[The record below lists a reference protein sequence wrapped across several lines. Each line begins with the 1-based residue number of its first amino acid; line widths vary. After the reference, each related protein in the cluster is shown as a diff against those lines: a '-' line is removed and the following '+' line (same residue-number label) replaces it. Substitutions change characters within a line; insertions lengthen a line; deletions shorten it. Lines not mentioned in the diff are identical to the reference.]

1 MSAPLFYVGFTL
13 LFTAMLLSLMP
24 EVFAFYLGLFAF
36 GLFLIFCLKKER
48 TVVLVLAS
56 IFAACF
62 LFFVKTE
69 FDYKPV
75 QENAGKTIDIKGQVV
90 GFDKKSDSG
99 MERYTIKASDGPLA
113 GKTLR
118 LTTKDNSAHLN
129 DLVEFKGKIS
139 ALSGNYFK
147 ARNMYVGSY
156 AYGKITVIKY
166 EDVYA
171 SMPIYK
177 RFSSFVRAK
186 TTDASSYLETRLLID
201 LPSDYAYVLY
211 GMLIGEKDSLPQII
225 YENFQRAGIVH
236 LLAVSGF
243 HTSLWSMLFYR
254 ALLRRGVNMRL
265 SAALTVGFV
274 LAFLAL
280 TGFSKSTIRASIAL
294 IVFFLGRILSR
305 QSDSKSSLG
314 LAAIIIIVL
323 NPFAG
328 GDTGFLLS
336 FFSTLGILTV
346 FPIMLGRVRE
356 FLRSHI
362 NNREVCDKVLDA
374 FSVVLVTLSTLLF
387 TLPVTMV
394 TIGEVSLISP
404 LTNLLVTSGASL
416 AIMLSGL
423 AVVASFI
430 PVISAFEKPL
440 MLVSAL
446 IIKYVVN
453 VSAWISTFSFSSV
466 DISSG
471 YAMVT
476 VAAVL
481 ILIGFSLMLK
491 ANFKRT
497 VLLSF
502 VIVFASVITH
512 YLV

>member
-1 MSAPLFYVGFTL
+1 MSAPLFYVGFAL

-99 MERYTIKASDGPLA
+99 MERYIIKVSDGPLA

-166 EDVYA
+166 GDVYA

-274 LAFLAL
+274 VGFLAL

-336 FFSTLGILTV
+336 YFYC
-346 FPIMLGRVRE
+346 MVRLCI
-356 FLRSHI
+356 F
-362 NNREVCDKVLDA
+362 
-374 FSVVLVTLSTLLF
+374 
-387 TLPVTMV
+387 
-394 TIGEVSLISP
+394 
-404 LTNLLVTSGASL
+404 
-416 AIMLSGL
+416 
-423 AVVASFI
+423 
-430 PVISAFEKPL
+430 
-440 MLVSAL
+440 
-446 IIKYVVN
+446 
-453 VSAWISTFSFSSV
+453 
-466 DISSG
+466 
-471 YAMVT
+471 
-476 VAAVL
+476 
-481 ILIGFSLMLK
+481 
-491 ANFKRT
+491 
-497 VLLSF
+497 
-502 VIVFASVITH
+502 
-512 YLV
+512 

>member
-1 MSAPLFYVGFTL
+1 MSAPLFYIGFTL
-13 LFTAMLLSLMP
+13 LFVTMILSLMP
-24 EVFAFYLGLFAF
+24 EAFAFYLGLFAL
-36 GLFLIFCLKKER
+36 GMFLIYCLRKKR
-48 TVVLVLAS
+48 TVCVVLAS
-56 IFAACF
+56 IFAACL

-75 QENAGKTIDIKGQVV
+75 TENVGKTIDVQGQVV

-99 MERYTIKASDGPLA
+99 MERYIIKVFDGPLV

-147 ARNMYVGSY
+147 ARNMYVGSFS
-156 AYGKITVIKY
+156 YGKIVVTRY
-166 EDVYA
+166 EDVYTL
-171 SMPIYK
+171 MPIYK
-177 RFSSFVRAK
+177 RFLSFIRAK
-186 TTDASSYLETRLLID
+186 TTAASSYLETRLLVD
-201 LPSDYAYVLY
+201 LPSDYAYVLF
-211 GMLIGEKDSLPQII
+211 GMLIGETDSLPQII
-225 YENFQRAGIVH
+225 YENFQRVGIVH

-254 ALLRRGVNMRL
+254 TLLKRGMNMRL

-274 LAFLAL
+274 LIFLAL
-280 TGFSKSTIRASIAL
+280 TGFSKSTIRASVAL

-346 FPIMLGRVRE
+346 FPIMLGRTRE
-356 FLRSHI
+356 FLRARI
-362 NNREVCDKVLDA
+362 NNREICDRVLNV
-374 FSVVLVTLSTLLF
+374 FSILLITVSTLLF
-387 TLPVTMV
+387 TLPVTMI

-404 LTNLLVTSGASL
+404 LTNLLVTSVASL
-416 AIMLSGL
+416 AIMLSG
-423 AVVASFI
+423 VAIFVSPI
-430 PVISAFEKPL
+430 PFVNAFEKPL
-440 MLVSAL
+440 MLISAL
-446 IIKYVVN
+446 IIKYVIN
-453 VSAWISTFSFSSV
+453 VASWISTFSFSSV

-471 YAMVT
+471 YAMVSI
-476 VAAVL
+476 AAVL
-481 ILIGFSLMLK
+481 VLIGCALILR
-491 ANFKRT
+491 ANPRRT
-497 VLLSF
+497 TLLSF
-502 VIVFASVITH
+502 VILLASVVTH

>member
-13 LFTAMLLSLMP
+13 LFTTMLLSLMP
-24 EVFAFYLGLFAF
+24 EAFAFYLGLFAV
-36 GLFLIFCLKKER
+36 GLFLIFCLRQKR
-48 TVVLVLAS
+48 TVGLVLAS
-56 IFAACF
+56 VFVACF

-69 FDYKPV
+69 FEYKPV
-75 QENAGKTIDIKGQVV
+75 IQNAGKTIDIKGQVID
-90 GFDKKSDSG
+90 FDKKSDTG
-99 MERYTIKASDGPLA
+99 MERYVIKVSDGPLA

-147 ARNMYVGSY
+147 ARNIYVGSY
-156 AYGKITVIKY
+156 TYGKISVTKY
-166 EDVYA
+166 DDVYTE
-171 SMPIYK
+171 MPIYK
-177 RFSSFVRAK
+177 RFSSFVRTK
-186 TTDASSYLETRLLID
+186 TEAASKYLETRLLVD
-201 LPSDYAYVLY
+201 LPSDYAYVLF
-211 GMLIGEKDSLPQII
+211 GMLIGEKDSLPQLI

-280 TGFSKSTIRASIAL
+280 TGFSKSTIRASVAL

-314 LAAIIIIVL
+314 LAAIIIIVF

-346 FPIMLGRVRE
+346 FPLMLGRARE
-356 FLRSHI
+356 FLRSRI
-362 NNREVCDKVLDA
+362 NNREWSDRILNMVSVL
-374 FSVVLVTLSTLLF
+374 LVTVSTLLF
-387 TLPVTMV
+387 TLPVMMI

-404 LTNLLVTSGASL
+404 LTNLLVTSVASV
-416 AIMLSGL
+416 AIMLSGVAI
-423 AVVASFI
+423 AVSFI
-430 PVISAFEKPL
+430 PIISAFEKPL
-440 MLVSAL
+440 LLVSAL
-446 IIKYVVN
+446 MIKYVVN

-466 DISSG
+466 DISSNF
-471 YAMVT
+471 AMVSI
-476 VAAVL
+476 AAVL
-481 ILIGFSLMLK
+481 ILIGFSLMLR
-491 ANFKRT
+491 ASLKRT
-497 VLLSF
+497 VLLSSL
-502 VIVFASVITH
+502 IVLASTITH